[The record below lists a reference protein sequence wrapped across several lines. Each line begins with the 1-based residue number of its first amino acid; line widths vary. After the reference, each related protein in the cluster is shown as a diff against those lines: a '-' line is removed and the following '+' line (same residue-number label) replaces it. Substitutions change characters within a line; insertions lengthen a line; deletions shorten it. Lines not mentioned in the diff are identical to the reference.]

1 MGLRLE
7 VAGVPPSRRRG
18 GAAGADGFTLFEIIV
33 TLFVL
38 ALALGLALP
47 ILGRTSETLQARAHV
62 AGFAA
67 MLRHAREKAIT
78 THRAHA
84 VIVDPAAHR
93 VRIVTGADEVRE
105 TRPLPERVRIEAPST
120 PALTVR
126 FEPEGTSSGGDFR
139 VASGGVA
146 YRVTVDPITGRVRSQ
161 RE

>member
-1 MGLRLE
+1 MGQRRE
-7 VAGVPPSRRRG
+7 VAGLVTSRRSG
-18 GAAGADGFTLFEIIV
+18 GAAVGGFTLFEVIV

-38 ALALGLALP
+38 AIALGLALP
-47 ILGRTSETLQARAHV
+47 IVGRTSETLQARAHV

-84 VIVDPAAHR
+84 VIVDPAAQR
-93 VRIVTGADEVRE
+93 VRIVTGRDEVRE
-105 TRPLPERVRIEAPST
+105 MRALPERVSVQAAST
-120 PALTVR
+120 TALTVR

-146 YRVTVDPITGRVRSQ
+146 YRVTVDPVTGRVRSR

>member
-1 MGLRLE
+1 MGQRLE
-7 VAGVPPSRRRG
+7 VGGAPTSRRRG
-18 GAAGADGFTLFEIIV
+18 GAARAGGFTLFEVIV

-38 ALALGLALP
+38 SLALGLALP

-84 VIVDPAAHR
+84 VVVDPVARR
-93 VRIVTGADEVRE
+93 VRIVTGTDEVRE
-105 TRPLPERVRIEAPST
+105 MRPLPERVRVEAASSR
-120 PALTVR
+120 ALTVR